1 MNKLL
6 LAGAL
11 TLSFV
16 LGGITTLVGFPRQPN
31 SVIAEPATISP
42 EDLTRTAKPM
52 PQLVIDSYH

>member
-16 LGGITTLVGFPRQPN
+16 LGGITTLVGFPRHPNPVTAQP
-31 SVIAEPATISP
+31 AAISP
-42 EDLTRTAKPM
+42 EDLTRTARPM
-52 PQLVIDSYH
+52 PQLVIDTFH